1 MRPRINL
8 RKWTLAPDP
17 IYDPVFAIGDSLVL
31 FNFEADKNEY
41 FDKNA
46 QMIGETPIKFH
57 RYLNWNGK
65 WLMKNSW
72 KKQVLVDMARKEFYA
87 VFEDDGVMS
96 ISKIDLKTGQTQVV
110 ARLSDFHFVQ
120 LPTINDGTLYFM
132 YHTGPTHSNALYR
145 MRIA

>member
-1 MRPRINL
+1 MRPRVNL

-17 IYDPVFAIGDSLVL
+17 IYDPIFAIGDSLVL

-65 WLMKNSW
+65 WLMKDGW
-72 KKQVLVDMARKEFYA
+72 KREVLVDMVRKEFYA
-87 VFEDDGVMS
+87 VFEDEGVMS
-96 ISKIDLKTGQTQVV
+96 ISKINLKTGQTKVV
-110 ARLSDFHFVQ
+110 ARLSGFHFVQ
-120 LPTINDGTLYFM
+120 LPSVNDGTLYFL
-132 YHTGPTHSNALYR
+132 YHTGPTHSKALYR
-145 MRIA
+145 MKIA